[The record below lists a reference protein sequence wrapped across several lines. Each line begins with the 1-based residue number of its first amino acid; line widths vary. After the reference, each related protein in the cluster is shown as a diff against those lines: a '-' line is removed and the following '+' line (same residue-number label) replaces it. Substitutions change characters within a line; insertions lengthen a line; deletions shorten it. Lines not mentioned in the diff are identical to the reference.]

1 MTIIKD
7 IKNNKTY
14 YITYD
19 ANKCGQPIKMWLK
32 EKEQNLLWED
42 KNLIQIGE
50 HIKYSYNTKGIRT
63 KKETEEGTTEY
74 SLIGS
79 KIMKM
84 EKVTSSGKITMYFTY
99 DQRDELQS
107 VTESNKEYYYIKD
120 ITGNII
126 KIKDEEGN
134 SIVEYKYDAYGKVE
148 KTIIE
153 NNNVSKYN
161 PFIYKGYYY
170 DEEIEL
176 YYCNTRYYSPEIGRW
191 ISIDDVDYLDPES
204 ISGLNLYCYCMN
216 DPINYC
222 DPSGHFTIAALLI
235 SIGISLVFEVIEDI
249 MGDGKLGGDKD
260 GWDYLGAGIAGF
272 FGGLGGGLVAQAIFS
287 VTGGLVDAAISGD
300 LVKNGFLSTMGS
312 IALSTVISFGAG
324 ALSKKISNNIKIKKL
339 NTDPF
344 NNRNVVRNLGV
355 DYSFKKNGKSV
366 EAAVKAIKNVNWIS
380 KTLWEGFSSNLGGS
394 TTSFIWGLI
403 F

>member
-1 MTIIKD
+1 MTRIKD

-32 EKEQNLLWED
+32 GKEQNLLWED

-50 HIKYSYNTKGIRT
+50 HIKYSYNTEGIRT

-170 DEEIEL
+170 DEETEL

-216 DPINYC
+216 DPINKY
-222 DPSGHFTIAALLI
+222 DPSGHFVISAIIIGAIIGAA
-235 SIGISLVFEVIEDI
+235 IGFGTAAYIDYQD
-249 MGDGKLGGDKD
+249 DGQIFNGSVA
-260 GWDYLGAGIAGF
+260 WYDYLGATVLGGAIGA
-272 FGGLGGGLVAQAIFS
+272 GLGAFAGMSFSASISTFGWINSGGTL
-287 VTGGLVDAAISGD
+287 
-300 LVKNGFLSTMGS
+300 M
-312 IALSTVISFGAG
+312 FG
-324 ALSKKISNNIKIKKL
+324 I
-339 NTDPF
+339 T
-344 NNRNVVRNLGV
+344 
-355 DYSFKKNGKSV
+355 
-366 EAAVKAIKNVNWIS
+366 
-380 KTLWEGFSSNLGGS
+380 
-394 TTSFIWGLI
+394 
-403 F
+403 